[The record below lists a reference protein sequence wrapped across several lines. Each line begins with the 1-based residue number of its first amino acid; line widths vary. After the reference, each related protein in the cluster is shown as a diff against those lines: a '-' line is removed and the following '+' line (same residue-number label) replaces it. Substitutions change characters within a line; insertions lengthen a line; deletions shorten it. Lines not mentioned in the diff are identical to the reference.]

1 MPMPRPVPSSA
12 DGTLRADLPPKA
24 ADPAGPAR
32 KAAADGACLLVAAQ
46 SGRALAAA
54 ARRAGFVPLVADL
67 FADSDTRALSPAAIA
82 VEGALA
88 TGFRR
93 DGLVAALDRLAAV
106 APAPPIGLALGS
118 GFEDR
123 PRLIERLAARYGL
136 LGTAGP
142 GVRAAKDPQSL
153 AAACR
158 QEDIPH
164 PPIART
170 VPEAGDW
177 LIKRI
182 GGSGGVHV
190 RPARRPGTL
199 PRGRYAQAFVPGRS
213 VSLGFLSDGIDIRPI
228 GFAEQWTAPTPA
240 RPWRF
245 GGMAGPVR
253 LPETVEAGMIDA
265 ARRLA
270 RRFGLRGLA
279 SLDAVLDGEDWTLVE
294 INPRPGAALDVLDC
308 GEVPLL
314 AAHIAACRG
323 YLPEMKVVS
332 AMVRGIGIVYATK
345 PIAAVLAAEWPAW
358 VFDRP
363 DSGGS
368 IGAGDPIATVTAEAP
383 DVGAVRALIERR
395 SAWLRADCGAT

>member
-1 MPMPRPVPSSA
+1 MPRPVPSSA
-12 DGTLRADLPPKA
+12 DGTVDADAIRAA
-24 ADPAGPAR
+24 ADPAARPA
-32 KAAADGACLLVAAQ
+32 GGHGQCVLVAAQ
-46 SGRALAAA
+46 SGRALATA

-67 FADSDTRALSPAAIA
+67 FADSDTRALCSAAIA

-93 DGLVAALDRLAAV
+93 DGLVAALDRLAAD
-106 APAPPIGLALGS
+106 APSPPIGLVLGS

-136 LGTAGP
+136 LGTPGP
-142 GVRAAKDPQSL
+142 GVRAAKDPHGL

-158 QEDIPH
+158 QEGIPH
-164 PPIART
+164 PPIARA
-170 VPEAGDW
+170 VPEAGEW
-177 LIKRI
+177 LVKRI
-182 GGSGGVHV
+182 GGSGGAHV
-190 RPARRPGTL
+190 RRARRSGALPPGH
-199 PRGRYAQAFVPGRS
+199 YAQAFVPGRS
-213 VSLGFLSDGIDIRPI
+213 VSLGFLSDGVDIRPI
-228 GFAEQWTAPTPA
+228 GFAEQWSAPTPA

-245 GGMAGPVR
+245 GGMAGPIR
-253 LPETVEAGMIDA
+253 LAGTVEAGMIAA

-279 SLDAVLDGEDWTLVE
+279 SLDAVLDGEDWSLVE
-294 INPRPGAALDVLDC
+294 INPRPGASLDVLDC

-323 YLPEMKVVS
+323 YLPERKVVS
-332 AMVRGIGIVYATK
+332 TMVRGIGIVYATK
-345 PIAAVLAAEWPAW
+345 PIAAVLAAAWPAW

-363 DSGGS
+363 EPGGS

-383 DVGAVRALIERR
+383 DLARVLTEIERR
-395 SAWLRADCGAT
+395 AAWLRRECGTT